1 MSQSTDSIVRVGIAG
16 LGRAG
21 WNIHAA
27 TLEPLADRYKVVAA
41 CDPDA
46 GRQKEAGAR
55 FGCRTHAE
63 FGRMLADED
72 IQLVVVAVPSQ
83 LHAEYSVAAMKAGK
97 HVLVEKPMAAK
108 LSDADRMVEVARE
121 TGRVLTV
128 NQNSRNKASF
138 LKVHEIVESG
148 VLGRILQIRMA
159 FHRFSR
165 RWDWQTL
172 TEFGGG
178 ILNNQG
184 AHVVDRALLL
194 LGDAEPQ
201 VFCRMERT
209 PLYSGD
215 AESHVK
221 IILQGN
227 SGPVIDIELTTACAY
242 PQDSWH
248 IMGTQGGLAG
258 TEQILRWKYFE
269 PDSLP
274 PRPVDRRPTPDRTY
288 NSEDLAWREETFDC
302 SIDND
307 PGYRKVYVDLYASLR
322 EDAPLAITPQSV
334 RRQIA
339 VIDKCHQLG
348 GI

>member
-1 MSQSTDSIVRVGIAG
+1 MNQSTDSIVRVGIAG

-21 WNIHAA
+21 WNIHAR
-27 TLEPLADRYKVVAA
+27 TLEPSADKWQVVAV

-46 GRQKEAGAR
+46 GRQQEAAAR
-55 FGCRTHAE
+55 FGCRAYSALD
-63 FGRMLADED
+63 RMLADED
-72 IQLVVVAVPSQ
+72 IELVVVAVPSQ
-83 LHAEYSVAAMKAGK
+83 LHAEYSIAAMEAGK
-97 HVLVEKPMAAK
+97 HVIVEKPMAGK
-108 LSDADRMVEVARE
+108 LSDVDKMIEVASE
-121 TGRVLTV
+121 TGRILTV
-128 NQNSRNKASF
+128 NQNSRHKPSF
-138 LKVHEIVESG
+138 VKVCEVIDSG

-172 TEFGGG
+172 REFDGG

-194 LGDAEPQ
+194 LGDVEPQ
-201 VFCRMERT
+201 VLCRMERT

-221 IILQGN
+221 ILLLGD

-248 IMGTQGGLAG
+248 IMGTQGGLTG
-258 TEQILRWKYFE
+258 TEQMLLWRYFE
-269 PDSLP
+269 PASLP
-274 PRPVDRRPTPDRTY
+274 PRPVDRRPTPDRSY
-288 NSEDLAWREETFDC
+288 NREDTPWREETFDC
-302 SIDND
+302 SADGD
-307 PGYRKVYVDLYASLR
+307 PGYGKVYADLYASLR

-339 VIDKCHQLG
+339 VIQKCHELG